1 MNNLTQEQKRV
12 VMKSL
17 IIANDEF
24 TELKGNIEVDNGKEL
39 IITSL
44 TNTEGAM
51 NQLFENLRI
60 NIN

>member
-1 MNNLTQEQKRV
+1 MSSLTQEQKRA

-24 TELKGNIEVDNGKEL
+24 TELKGNIEVDNGNEL
-39 IITSL
+39 ITTSL
-44 TNTEGAM
+44 TSTEGAM
-51 NQLFENLRI
+51 NQLFETLRI